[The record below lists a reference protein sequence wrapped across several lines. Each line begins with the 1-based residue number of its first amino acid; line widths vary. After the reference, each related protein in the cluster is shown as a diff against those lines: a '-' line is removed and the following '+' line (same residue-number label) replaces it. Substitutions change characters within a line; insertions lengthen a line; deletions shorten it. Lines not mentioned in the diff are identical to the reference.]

1 MKGKSMKKLSG
12 VILVLLIA
20 ALVLGACK
28 VREFTATPEPMATSA
43 SNEAPAAAATEV
55 NTAPT
60 EVVDT
65 RLFDENGKMI
75 CTIYEGFFPKLTD
88 EQAASLE
95 VFPEITDA
103 DWSMGPKD
111 ATLTILEY
119 SDFQCPACSAFY
131 AELEKLMEKY
141 PDDVR
146 LIFRNLPLLSLHPN
160 SQVAAQAAEAAGLQ
174 DRYWDMYHTLFS
186 KQADWAGLTPEA
198 FLGWL
203 KTEAETLG
211 LDADQFA
218 ADLTS
223 EAIVNKVT
231 SDIDF
236 ALNTIGLNATPT
248 ILLNGRP
255 WSYDWSAS
263 TLGMVIDVLK
273 YEKGNLETECPPWVI
288 DQSKSYTATIKTEKG
303 DIVIQLFDEEAPI
316 AVNSFVYLAE
326 KGFFD
331 GVTFHRVLHDFV
343 AQAGDPSG
351 TGISG
356 SGYEFRDEIVPSL
369 TYDEIGMVGMANA
382 GPNTNGSQFFITY
395 VPATQL
401 NGKYTIFGKVLEG
414 MDVLQNLTE
423 RNPQNNPDAPAGD
436 KIISII
442 IEVK

>member
-1 MKGKSMKKLSG
+1 MKKLSG
-12 VILVLLIA
+12 LILVLLIT

-28 VREFTATPEPMATSA
+28 VREFTATPEPPATSEA
-43 SNEAPAAAATEV
+43 TEAPAAEATEPADA
-55 NTAPT
+55 TAAPT

-75 CTIYEGFFPKLTD
+75 CSIYEGFFPALTE
-88 EQAASLE
+88 EQAKTLE

-103 DWSMGPKD
+103 DWSRGPKD

-119 SDFQCPACSAFY
+119 SDFLCPACSAFY
-131 AELEKLMEKY
+131 AEVEKLMEKY

-146 LIFRNLPLLSLHPN
+146 LVFRNLPLLSLHPN
-160 SQVAAQAAEAAGLQ
+160 AQVAAQAAEAAGQQ
-174 DRYWDMYHTLFS
+174 DKYWEMYHSLFS
-186 KQADWAGLTPEA
+186 KQADYGSLAQDEL
-198 FLGWL
+198 LSWL
-203 KTEAETLG
+203 KTEAKTLG
-211 LDADQFA
+211 LDADKFA
-218 ADLTS
+218 ADLTG
-223 EAIVNKVT
+223 ETIVAKVAADLEYAQT
-231 SDIDF
+231 
-236 ALNTIGLNATPT
+236 TIGLNSTPT

-288 DQSKSYTATIKTEKG
+288 DQSKSYTATIETEKG
-303 DIVIQLFDEEAPI
+303 DIVIQLFDDEAPLT
-316 AVNSFVYLAE
+316 VNSFVYLAE

-356 SGYEFRDEIVPSL
+356 SGYEFRDEIVSTL

-382 GPNTNGSQFFITY
+382 GANTNGSQFFITY

-401 NGKYTIFGKVLEG
+401 TGKYTIFGKVLEG

-423 RNPQNNPDAPAGD
+423 RDPQNNPDAPAGD
-436 KIISII
+436 KIISIT
-442 IEVK
+442 IEAK